1 MSEGTLFHLP
11 KPWPADAVWLGPAGW
26 PAPDGG
32 PAGDG
37 AGAAGVPGGEVH
49 QDPAT
54 VFAALRARDDDG
66 AAPSRLLIVHQD
78 AFAGPDGAGRL
89 AAWLAD
95 VAALRP
101 PLLPVLLHGDLPAPQ
116 LVEFFRAGLF
126 DALAVP
132 VARPDWVNLL
142 IRAEK
147 AIERRHQGRLLLSSS
162 GRTRATLRQLQR
174 ELGPGDENPAE
185 LLRARD
191 SLQAANRQL
200 SDAMAELSLLYRF
213 GRELSAASNWDTVLR
228 EILRSLTEFVGA
240 GGAALVLR
248 AAAGGPYSPRQ
259 TWQWSEGAW
268 DKVLVNLHDQVDD
281 AVAESIL
288 APGVFGVEPGG
299 PGDSR
304 GGGLPGRRLIALPLE
319 HQSARLGYLLLL
331 FVSPE
336 ARDAVARRYLPFLQA
351 VRLVL
356 AEEIAGAQHSD
367 RVREVGA
374 FNARVLQTVSSAI
387 WVTDEAGRTVYC
399 NRAGQE
405 MLTGLPGAET
415 APDEALF
422 RVGRGRGQ
430 APATATGLPELF
442 LDGRLTVPELAGP
455 ALTGLRDVSA
465 GTWQGQGE
473 IRRDDGAAIP
483 VQLQTSFMRGRM
495 PDEQWLVVVAED
507 LRPARRLE
515 AERLRTGRL
524 QALVEM
530 SATLAHE
537 IRNPLAGLS
546 AQAELLAAQLPDGDP
561 RGRYLDV
568 ITREVERI
576 NETITRMLNYVRPDE
591 PALASCDLWEASR
604 DALDLVRPR
613 AAGASVALELDGGSE
628 TDPAGAFTL
637 VADTGQLKQVLL
649 NLLLN
654 AIDATPAGGRVTLA
668 LARHERCD
676 LPDAPSGGHRWGAGL
691 SLEVRDTGPG
701 FPAGDPARLFQP
713 FYTTKSSG
721 TGLGLSLCQKVVTA
735 HGGDIRAERRGDLT
749 VFRVTL
755 PADASAALR
764 QKQEE
769 AS

>member
-11 KPWPADAVWLGPAGW
+11 RPWPADAVWLGPAGW
-26 PAPDGG
+26 PAPD
-32 PAGDG
+32 DG
-37 AGAAGVPGGEVH
+37 AGTVALPGGEVH
-49 QDPAT
+49 QDPA
-54 VFAALRARDDDG
+54 AALASLRAGGPD
-66 AAPSRLLIVHQD
+66 ATPTRLLIVHQD

-89 AAWLAD
+89 AAWLGE
-95 VAALRP
+95 VATVRP
-101 PLLPVLLHGDLPAPQ
+101 PVLPVLLHGDLPAPR

-132 VARPDWVNLL
+132 VSRPDWVNLL

-162 GRTRATLRQLQR
+162 GATRATLRQLQR
-174 ELGPGDENPAE
+174 ELGPGEESPAE

-191 SLQAANRQL
+191 SLQEANRQL

-213 GRELSAASNWDTVLR
+213 GRELSAASNWDIVLR

-248 AAAGGPYSPRQ
+248 SAAGGPYAPRQ

-288 APGVFGVEPGG
+288 APGVFRVEPGRAAG
-299 PGDSR
+299 GD
-304 GGGLPGRRLIALPLE
+304 GLPGRRLIALPLE
-319 HQSARLGYLLLL
+319 HHEARLGYLLLL
-331 FVSPE
+331 FVTPE
-336 ARDAVARRYLPFLQA
+336 ARDAVSRRYLPFLQA

-356 AEEIAGAQHSD
+356 ADEIAGAQHSD

-387 WVTDEAGRTVYC
+387 WVTDELGRTVYC
-399 NRAGQE
+399 NRAGRE
-405 MLTGLPGAET
+405 MLTGRAGEGI

-422 RVGRGRGQ
+422 QVGRGRGQ
-430 APATATGLPELF
+430 APATVPGLPELF
-442 LDGRLTVPELAGP
+442 LDARLAVPGLAGP
-455 ALTGLRDVSA
+455 ALAALRDVSA

-483 VQLQTSFMRGRM
+483 VQLQTSFMRGRL
-495 PDEQWLVVVAED
+495 PDEQWLVLVAED

-515 AERLRTGRL
+515 AERLRAGRL

-561 RGRYLDV
+561 RVRYLDV

-576 NETITRMLNYVRPDE
+576 NETITRMLNYVRPYE
-591 PALASCDLWEASR
+591 PALAPCALWETAR
-604 DALDLVRPR
+604 DAIDLVRPR
-613 AAGASVALELDGGSE
+613 AAAAGVELAQDAGGE
-628 TDPAGAFTL
+628 ADPAAAFAL
-637 VADTGQLKQVLL
+637 VADGGQLKQVLL

-676 LPDAPSGGHRWGAGL
+676 LPDAPSGGLRWAAGL
-691 SLEVRDTGPG
+691 SLEVRDTGAG
-701 FPAGDPARLFQP
+701 FPPGDPVRLFQP
-713 FYTTKSSG
+713 FFTTKSSG

-735 HGGDIRAERRGDLT
+735 HGGDIRAERRGDQT

>member
-1 MSEGTLFHLP
+1 MLFDVP
-11 KPWPADAVWLGPAGW
+11 RPWPAAAFWLGPPGW
-26 PAPDGG
+26 PSGDAATAPGASVHHD
-32 PAGDG
+32 PDSALDALR
-37 AGAAGVPGGEVH
+37 AGAAEG
-49 QDPAT
+49 
-54 VFAALRARDDDG
+54 AARAR
-66 AAPSRLLIVHQD
+66 LVLIHQD
-78 AFAGPDGAGRL
+78 AFAGRDGAGRL
-89 AAWLAD
+89 TDWLAG
-95 VAALRP
+95 VAGLRSA
-101 PLLPVLLHGDLPAPQ
+101 LLPVLLHGDLATPQ
-116 LVEFFRAGLF
+116 LVDFFRAGLF

-132 VARPDWVNLL
+132 VARADWVNML

-147 AIERRHQGRLLLSSS
+147 QLERRDQGRLLLENA
-162 GRTRATLRQLQR
+162 GRTRETLLRLRR
-174 ELGPGDENPAE
+174 ELGEPGESPAE

-191 SLQAANRQL
+191 SLEVANRQL

-213 GRELSAASNWDTVLR
+213 GRELSAASNWDEVLR
-228 EILRSLTEFVGA
+228 EILRSLTGFVGA

-248 AAAGGPYSPRQ
+248 AAAGGAYSPRQ
-259 TWQWSEGAW
+259 TWQWNESSW
-268 DKVLVNLHDQVDD
+268 DKVLVNLQDQVDA

-288 APGVFGVEPGG
+288 APGIFRVEPGRVAG
-299 PGDSR
+299 SGA
-304 GGGLPGRRLIALPLE
+304 GQRLIALPLE
-319 HQSARLGYLLLL
+319 HQDVRLGYLLLL
-331 FVSPE
+331 FVSQE
-336 ARDAVARRYLPFLQA
+336 ARDAVSRRYLPFLQA

-374 FNARVLQTVSSAI
+374 FNARVLQTVSAAI
-387 WVTDEAGRTVYC
+387 WVTDETGRTVYC

-405 MLTGLPGAET
+405 MLTGNAVSDT
-415 APDEALF
+415 SPDDALF

-430 APATATGLPELF
+430 VAPTTAASGLPELF
-442 LDGRLTVPELAGP
+442 LDARLAIAGAGGPPLA
-455 ALTGLRDVSA
+455 LLREAPDGA
-465 GTWQGQGE
+465 YQGQAE
-473 IRRDDGAAIP
+473 VRRDDGAGIP
-483 VQLQTSFMRGRM
+483 VQLQTSFMPGRL
-495 PDEQWLVVVAED
+495 PGEQWLVVVAED

-576 NETITRMLNYVRPDE
+576 NGTITRMLNYVRPYE
-591 PALASCDLWEASR
+591 PALAPCDLWEVAR
-604 DALDLVRPR
+604 DAVELAGPR
-613 AAGASVALELDGGSE
+613 ARDAGVALRLAAPGAADPSRALTLSADG
-628 TDPAGAFTL
+628 
-637 VADTGQLKQVLL
+637 GQLKQVLL

-654 AIDATPAGGRVTLA
+654 GVDAAPAGGSVTLSLEREA
-668 LARHERCD
+668 RCD
-676 LPDAPSGGHRWGAGL
+676 LPDPLSGGHRLGAAVVA
-691 SLEVRDTGPG
+691 EVRDDGPG
-701 FPAGDPARLFQP
+701 FRDGDVARLFQP

-735 HGGDIRAERRGDLT
+735 HGGGITALRRDGLT
-749 VFRVTL
+749 VFRLTL
-755 PADASAALR
+755 PAAEPAAPR

>member
-1 MSEGTLFHLP
+1 MLFHLP

-26 PAPDGG
+26 PA
-32 PAGDG
+32 
-37 AGAAGVPGGEVH
+37 
-49 QDPAT
+49 
-54 VFAALRARDDDG
+54 G
-66 AAPSRLLIVHQD
+66 AAPAGFDGVVHLDPAAAFAWLNKAVAADLARSRLLIIHQD

-89 AAWLAD
+89 TTWLND
-95 VAALRP
+95 VTGLRA

-132 VARPDWVNLL
+132 VSRADWVNML

-147 AIERRHQGRLLLSSS
+147 QIERRHRGSLLLASS
-162 GRTRATLRQLQR
+162 GHTRETLRRLQK
-174 ELGPGDENPAE
+174 ELGQGEESPAE
-185 LLRARD
+185 LLVARD
-191 SLQAANRQL
+191 SLQTANRQL
-200 SDAMAELSLLYRF
+200 NDAMAELSLLYRF
-213 GRELSAASNWDTVLR
+213 GRELSAASNWDAVLR
-228 EILRSLTEFVGA
+228 EILSSLTGFVGA

-248 AAAGGPYSPRQ
+248 ATAGGAYSPRQ
-259 TWQWSEGAW
+259 TWQWEESAW
-268 DKVLVNLHDQVDD
+268 DKVLVNLQDQVDA

-288 APGVFGVEPGG
+288 APGVFRVEPGRTSG
-299 PGDSR
+299 EAA
-304 GGGLPGRRLIALPLE
+304 GRRLIALPLE
-319 HQSARLGYLLLL
+319 HQGARLGYLLLL

-336 ARDAVARRYLPFLQA
+336 AREAVSRRYLPFLQA

-387 WVTDEAGRTVYC
+387 WVTDERGRTVYC

-405 MLTGLPGAET
+405 MLTGQTLDET
-415 APDEALF
+415 FPEEFLF
-422 RVGRGRGQ
+422 RVGRGRGA
-430 APATATGLPELF
+430 APTAAPGLPELF
-442 LDGRLTVPELAGP
+442 LDARLTLPDVAGP
-455 ALTGLRDVSA
+455 VLTALRDA
-465 GTWQGQGE
+465 PDGGFQGQGE

-483 VQLQTSFMRGRM
+483 VQLQTSFMPGRQAG
-495 PDEQWLVVVAED
+495 EQWLVIVAED
-507 LRPARRLE
+507 LRPARHLE

-561 RGRYLDV
+561 RVRYLDV
-568 ITREVERI
+568 ITREVDRI
-576 NETITRMLNYVRPDE
+576 NETITRMLNYVRPYE
-591 PALASCDLWEASR
+591 PALAVCALAETAR

-613 AAGASVALELDGGSE
+613 AQAATVALHLE
-628 TDPAGAFTL
+628 TDDASDPGGTFALT
-637 VADTGQLKQVLL
+637 ADAGQLKQVLL

-654 AIDATPAGGRVTLA
+654 AIDAAASGGQVTLA
-668 LARHERCD
+668 LARHARCD
-676 LPDAPSGGHRWGAGL
+676 LPDPRSGGHRWGAGL
-691 SLEVRDTGPG
+691 SVEVRDTGPG
-701 FPAGDPARLFQP
+701 FRAGDATRLFQP

-735 HGGDIRAERRGDLT
+735 HGGDIRAERRGPLT
-749 VFRVTL
+749 VFRVIL
-755 PADASAALR
+755 PADPTAALR